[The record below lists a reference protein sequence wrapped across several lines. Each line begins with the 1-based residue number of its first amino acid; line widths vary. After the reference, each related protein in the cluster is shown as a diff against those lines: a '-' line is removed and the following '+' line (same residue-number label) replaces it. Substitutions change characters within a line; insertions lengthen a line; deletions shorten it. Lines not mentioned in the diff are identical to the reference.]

1 MASEREIFDHALT
14 ISDARQR
21 AEYLQQACGQDESL
35 REHIEGLLEA
45 HAKLGGFLE
54 KPPLADPDPTAGQPI
69 TEGPG
74 AVVGPYKLLQKLG
87 EGGFGVVYMAEQAEP
102 VERRVALKIIKPG
115 MDSRQVI
122 SRFKAEEQALA
133 IMDHPNIARVFD
145 AGITGSGRPYFVME
159 LVRGVPIT
167 KYCDEQHLTPRQR
180 LELFIPVCHAV
191 QHAHQKGIIHRDLKP
206 SNVLVAL
213 YDDTPSPKV
222 IDFGVAKATSQKL
235 AEQTKFTQ
243 YGQIVGTLEY
253 MSPEQANLNQLD
265 IDTRSDIY
273 SLGVLLYELLTG
285 ETPFDRR
292 RLHAAAFDEILRII
306 REEEPPRP
314 SLRLS
319 TSETLPSIAANRHIE
334 PKKLSTLVRGE
345 LDWIVMKALEKDRSR
360 RYETANALAD
370 DIERY
375 LNDEPVVACPPS
387 AAYRFRKFARRNKVP
402 LAIVSAAALILVS
415 VAIGAGVA
423 AARFRDL
430 AQRNADLAAEKQ
442 VALNAAVAAEEAAT
456 KARDQEAAQRKE
468 AQRQTQIAEGALADV
483 EQQQQR
489 AEGNLDLALAALDA
503 VYLEAIGRDKLL
515 GQPVSQPAKLKPP
528 ESEEPPPLSALEREL
543 LKRGLRFYDQFAQ
556 KNTAAPH
563 AFVQTAQAY
572 YRVGLLQG
580 ALGDGAA
587 AAEAY
592 RGAVERFERLAK
604 EEPQNAEYF
613 RQLEEAYSGLAMV
626 VPQWDAAKALF
637 EKSRSAYSRAI
648 ELKPDDGLLYLR
660 RAGISGYLGDVGK
673 AAEDSEKALQLDPN
687 RIDALLE
694 CSHFHRIGGGD
705 PKRGR
710 EYAERAVSL
719 APDNPKCH
727 LALAESLA
735 FEKCR
740 WIGPGKMRLSDP
752 APALE
757 HYARAIELAPASP
770 VGYRARGK
778 FYRWIEDN
786 NRALADVNRALEI
799 QPRDRWALKNRGI
812 ILARLG
818 QFDKALADL
827 AAHNRFYPHDLAAHR
842 QIVEIHIA
850 MKNWQLAVESMTR
863 ILELD
868 PSPWQVLI
876 RRAWAYINLGQHEQA
891 LTDLKRALE
900 LNSGRVGMLSMSE
913 TVRLAAA
920 SDEFRKCVLEF
931 ARDAVDNSPDRAQA
945 LQDRAVF
952 YLGLSEWEKAQ
963 ADLEK
968 VVASETASHV
978 PHYQHALVCLML
990 NEARNYRDA
999 CAAMARK
1006 FGKSD
1011 NPMAANFA
1019 AWTCALAP
1027 DAVDDYGPVLALAAK
1042 AVEACPD
1049 SDQCLN
1055 TLGAI
1060 LYRAGRHEEAIKWLA
1075 ELDRPVEGPDAK
1087 ADSSPAYT
1095 WYFLAI
1101 VHKKVGNE
1109 EKAREYLEKANQ
1121 ATRESLADKENPPV
1135 WNRRATLEL
1144 LRKEAESKKEE

>member
-1 MASEREIFDHALT
+1 MARPVLEP
-14 ISDARQR
+14 
-21 AEYLQQACGQDESL
+21 QATLDFAP
-35 REHIEGLLEA
+35 IA
-45 HAKLGGFLE
+45 E
-54 KPPLADPDPTAGQPI
+54 KPGMMIDR
-69 TEGPG
+69 
-74 AVVGPYKLLQKLG
+74 YKLVHEIG
-87 EGGFGVVYMAEQAEP
+87 HGGMGVVYMAVQKEP
-102 VERRVALKIIKPG
+102 VKRKVALKIIKPG

-206 SNVLVAL
+206 SNVLIAL
-213 YDDTPSPKV
+213 YDDRPVPKV
-222 IDFGVAKATSQKL
+222 IDFGVAKATQQQL
-235 AEQTKFTQ
+235 TERTIFTQ
-243 YGQIVGTLEY
+243 LGQMAGTIDY
-253 MSPEQANLNQLD
+253 MSPEQAKLNQLD

-285 ETPFDRR
+285 ETPLDRQ
-292 RLHAAAFDEILRII
+292 RLRSAAFDEMLRII
-306 REEEPPRP
+306 REEQPPQP
-314 SLRLS
+314 SHRLS
-319 TSETLPSIAANRHIE
+319 SSQSLPSIAANRQTE
-334 PKKLSTLVRGE
+334 PKALSTLVRGE

-515 GQPVSQPAKLKPP
+515 GEPVSQPAKLKPP

-572 YRVGLLQG
+572 YRVGLLQWSPG
-580 ALGDGAA
+580 GWGGGRRSLPRRVSGSSGSRRKSPRTPTSANS
-587 AAEAY
+587 
-592 RGAVERFERLAK
+592 RRR
-604 EEPQNAEYF
+604 
-613 RQLEEAYSGLAMV
+613 SGLAMV

-637 EKSRSAYSRAI
+637 EKVRGAYSRAI
-648 ELKPDDGLLYLR
+648 ELKPDGGLLYLR
-660 RAGISGYLGDVGK
+660 PCRDFWIPGRPSGRPLRTAKRRVSSTRTES
-673 AAEDSEKALQLDPN
+673 AF
-687 RIDALLE
+687 LE
-694 CSHFHRIGGGD
+694 CSRYRIGGGN

-710 EYAERAVSL
+710 DMPS
-719 APDNPKCH
+719 APSPRTTAKCH

-740 WIGPGKMRLSDP
+740 WIGPGRCGFPIRPRRLNLC
-752 APALE
+752 A
-757 HYARAIELAPASP
+757 AIELAPGSP

-786 NRALADVNRALEI
+786 DRALADLNRALEL
-799 QPRDRWALKNRGI
+799 QPRDRWAAKTEGI

-818 QFDKALADL
+818 QFDKHWPTSRHTIGFTHELGRASPDRRG
-827 AAHNRFYPHDLAAHR
+827 HGNG
-842 QIVEIHIA
+842 
-850 MKNWQLAVESMTR
+850 KLAVGRKSGR

-876 RRAWAYINLGQHEQA
+876 RRQAHINLGQN
-891 LTDLKRALE
+891 K
-900 LNSGRVGMLSMSE
+900 LS
-913 TVRLAAA
+913 
-920 SDEFRKCVLEF
+920 
-931 ARDAVDNSPDRAQA
+931 P
-945 LQDRAVF
+945 
-952 YLGLSEWEKAQ
+952 
-963 ADLEK
+963 
-968 VVASETASHV
+968 
-978 PHYQHALVCLML
+978 
-990 NEARNYRDA
+990 
-999 CAAMARK
+999 
-1006 FGKSD
+1006 
-1011 NPMAANFA
+1011 
-1019 AWTCALAP
+1019 
-1027 DAVDDYGPVLALAAK
+1027 
-1042 AVEACPD
+1042 
-1049 SDQCLN
+1049 
-1055 TLGAI
+1055 I
-1060 LYRAGRHEEAIKWLA
+1060 
-1075 ELDRPVEGPDAK
+1075 
-1087 ADSSPAYT
+1087 
-1095 WYFLAI
+1095 
-1101 VHKKVGNE
+1101 
-1109 EKAREYLEKANQ
+1109 
-1121 ATRESLADKENPPV
+1121 
-1135 WNRRATLEL
+1135 
-1144 LRKEAESKKEE
+1144 